1 MKGGWAY
8 EREMLKC
15 TRYGNDEE
23 ELRAMI
29 LSNGDRNRIN
39 ECSIDI
45 LSSLG
50 VKVDS
55 EEVREMMIGCG
66 AEPSHYE
73 NAVCLPED
81 VVKDYVKK
89 APSSVRFENLNDESV
104 TLSPEGETVFWACN
118 ALYIIEDRRKRD
130 LASSDF
136 VDLTRIADSLE
147 NVHAMVGTSLSDY
160 APQTRDFVGF
170 RLMAENT
177 RKHLRPCIFTS
188 RGVKAII
195 EMSKV
200 LLDGRPL
207 EEHPIFSLGYTSLSP
222 PQWTRTA
229 LESFQNSSGYR
240 IPLMINGEPM
250 AGGTSPVTLAGT
262 LVLANAEVLSGIVI
276 AQILEEGRPCIY
288 NVGFSHVLDM
298 QSLIAWTG
306 SPETALLAAAGAEM
320 AKFHHLPSASWMCTE
335 SMMVDSQSAYE
346 KMSTGLMHAL
356 GGVNIIWGI
365 GSMES
370 ELSISPEQ
378 MIIDNDIAGV
388 IERIKR
394 GMKVD
399 DDALALGVIKKV
411 GFKGNYLPTRHTMT
425 NFRKEIRFSNLS
437 NRYNRESWIARGSKS
452 LEERAKNEVRNILN
466 AKRKGYLGPEQRSKI
481 MAIEKAW
488 SAQLGG

>member
-1 MKGGWAY
+1 
-8 EREMLKC
+8 
-15 TRYGNDEE
+15 
-23 ELRAMI
+23 MI
-29 LSNGDRNRIN
+29 LSNGDREKIN
-39 ECSIDI
+39 ECSIEI
-45 LSSLG
+45 LGSLG

-55 EEVREMMIGCG
+55 DDVRERMVECG
-66 AEPSHYE
+66 AKPSQE
-73 NAVCLPED
+73 KNAVCLPED
-81 VVKDYVKK
+81 VVKEYVGK
-89 APSSVRFENLNDESV
+89 APSSVRFENLDDESV
-104 TLSPEGETVFWACN
+104 TLAPEGETVFWTCN

-130 LASSDF
+130 ITSSDF
-136 VDLTRIADSLE
+136 IDLTRIADSLE
-147 NVHAMVGTSLSDY
+147 NVHAMVGTSLSDRP
-160 APQTRDFVGF
+160 PQTRDFVGF

-188 RGVKAII
+188 MGVRAII

-229 LESFQNSSGYR
+229 LESFQYSSGYG

-250 AGGTSPVTLAGT
+250 AGGTAPVSLAGT

-276 AQILEEGRPCIY
+276 AQILEGGRPCIY

-298 QSLIAWTG
+298 QNLVAWTG

-320 AKFHHLPSASWMCTE
+320 AEFHHLPSASWMCSE

-346 KMSTGLMHAL
+346 KMGTGLMHAL

-378 MIIDNDIAGV
+378 MVIDNDIAGV
-388 IERIKR
+388 IGRIKR
-394 GMKVD
+394 GIKVD
-399 DDALALGVIKKV
+399 DDTLALDVIKGV

-425 NFRKEIRFSNLS
+425 NFRKEIRFSNLP
-437 NRYNRESWIARGSKS
+437 NRFNREGWSAHGSKS
-452 LEERAKNEVRNILN
+452 LEERARGEVRKMVD
-466 AKRKGYLGPEQRSKI
+466 AERKEHLTPEQMGKI
-481 MAIEKAW
+481 MSIEKAW
-488 SAQLGG
+488 SAQLVG

>member
-1 MKGGWAY
+1 
-8 EREMLKC
+8 
-15 TRYGNDEE
+15 
-23 ELRAMI
+23 MI
-29 LSNGDRNRIN
+29 LSNGDREKIN
-39 ECSIDI
+39 ECSIEI
-45 LSSLG
+45 LGSLG

-55 EEVREMMIGCG
+55 EEVKERMVEYG
-66 AEPSHYE
+66 AKPSQDK

-81 VVKDYVKK
+81 VVKEYVGK
-89 APSSVRFENLNDESV
+89 APSSVRFENLDDESV
-104 TLSPEGETVFWACN
+104 TLAPEGETVFWTCN

-130 LASSDF
+130 ITSSDF
-136 VDLTRIADSLE
+136 IDLTRIADSLE
-147 NVHAMVGTSLSDY
+147 NVHAIVGTNLSDHP
-160 APQTRDFVGF
+160 PQTRDFVGF

-188 RGVKAII
+188 MGVKAII

-250 AGGTSPVTLAGT
+250 AGGTSPMSLAGT

-298 QSLIAWTG
+298 QNLTAWTG

-320 AKFHHLPSASWMCTE
+320 AELHRLPSASWMCTE

-346 KMSTGLMHAL
+346 TMSTGLMHAL
-356 GGVNIIWGI
+356 GGVNIVWGI

-378 MIIDNDIAGV
+378 MVIDNEIAGV
-388 IERIKR
+388 IGRIKR
-394 GMKVD
+394 GIKVD
-399 DDALALGVIKKV
+399 DDMLALDVIKGV

-425 NFRKEIRFSNLS
+425 NFRKEIRFTNLS
-437 NRYNRESWIARGSKS
+437 NRYNRESWSAHGSKS
-452 LEERAKNEVRNILN
+452 LEERAMDEIRKMMD
-466 AKRKGYLGPEQRSKI
+466 AKREEYLTPEQMGKI
-481 MAIEKAW
+481 MALEREW
-488 SAQLGG
+488 SERLVG

>member
-1 MKGGWAY
+1 
-8 EREMLKC
+8 
-15 TRYGNDEE
+15 
-23 ELRAMI
+23 MI
-29 LSNGDRNRIN
+29 LSNGDREKIN
-39 ECSIDI
+39 ECNIEI

-55 EEVREMMIGCG
+55 DEVRERMVKCG
-66 AEPSHYE
+66 SKPSPVE

-81 VVKDYVKK
+81 IVKEYVEK
-89 APSSVRFENLNDESV
+89 APSSVKFENLDDESV
-104 TLSPEGETVFWACN
+104 TLSPQGETVFWASN
-118 ALYIIEDRRKRD
+118 ALYIIEDRGKRD
-130 LASSDF
+130 LTSSDF

-147 NVHAMVGTSLSDY
+147 NVHAMVGTNLSDY
-160 APQTRDFVGF
+160 PPQTRDFVGF

-188 RGVKAII
+188 SGVKAII
-195 EMSKV
+195 EMSEF

-229 LESFQNSSGYR
+229 LESFHNSSGYG

-298 QSLIAWTG
+298 QSLVAWTG

-320 AKFHHLPSASWMCTE
+320 AEFHRLPSASWMCTE

-356 GGVNIIWGI
+356 GGVNIVWGV

-370 ELSISPEQ
+370 ELSTSPEQ

-388 IERIKR
+388 IGRIKR

-399 DDALALGVIKKV
+399 DEALALDVIKEI
-411 GFKGNYLPTRHTMT
+411 GYKGNYLPTHHTMA

-437 NRYNRESWIARGSKS
+437 NRQNREGWMTRGSKS
-452 LEERAKNEVRNILN
+452 LEERAREEVRRILN
-466 AKRKGYLGPEQRSKI
+466 AERKGYLASEQKAKI
-481 MAIEKAW
+481 MEIEREW
-488 SAQLGG
+488 SAKLAS